1 MTKRAGVLGKF
12 MIAVVAAG
20 LILPAFSGAAQ
31 AGHRS
36 HGHWK
41 KHDAGWHDHRWQVRK
56 RFVRHMRRRHWREHR
71 TYRRDTRYAV
81 RQTSY
86 PAPQR
91 HAQNLSGNQLLGGL
105 LGAAIGA
112 ATGTQFGKGSGR
124 TVAIIGGGLI
134 GALIGGSLGKSMDQT
149 DQYQVNQALET
160 SPTGNAIVWDNPET
174 GGFYKVTP
182 TKTYQ
187 VAENA
192 YCREFTTWGMIGG
205 YEEKMY
211 GTACRQPD
219 GSWKTVK

>member
-1 MTKRAGVLGKF
+1 MTKRAGVFGKV

-20 LILPAFSGAAQ
+20 LVSPAFSGAAQ

-36 HGHWK
+36 HGYWK
-41 KHDAGWHDHRWQVRK
+41 KHDSGRYDRRWESRK
-56 RFVRHMRRRHWREHR
+56 RFVRHHRRHHRYEHR
-71 TYRRDTRYAV
+71 TYKRETHYVVKPAA
-81 RQTSY
+81 Y
-86 PAPQR
+86 PAPR
-91 HAQNLSGNQLLGGL
+91 HSAQNLSGNQLFGGL

-160 SPTGNAIVWDNPET
+160 SPTGNAIVWQNPET
-174 GGFYKVTP
+174 GGAYKVTP

-187 VAENA
+187 VAQNT
-192 YCREFTTWGMIGG
+192 YCREFTTWGMVGG
-205 YEEKMY
+205 YEERLY

>member
-1 MTKRAGVLGKF
+1 MTKRAGVLGTL
-12 MIAVVAAG
+12 MTAVIAGG
-20 LILPAFSGAAQ
+20 LLLPATGGAAQ
-31 AGHRS
+31 ADHR
-36 HGHWK
+36 HHWK
-41 KHDAGWHDHRWQVRK
+41 KHSHGWHDHSWLNRRQYI
-56 RFVRHMRRRHWREHR
+56 RHMRRHHRHAHR
-71 TYRRDTRYAV
+71 HKPHRVTRYVVKQTAYPPA
-81 RQTSY
+81 RQ
-86 PAPQR
+86 QL
-91 HAQNLSGNQLLGGL
+91 LSDNQVLGGL
-105 LGAAIGA
+105 IGAALGA

-124 TVAIIGGGLI
+124 AVAIIGGGII

-160 SPTGNAIVWDNPET
+160 SPTGRTIVWENPDT
-174 GGFYKVTP
+174 GGSYKVTP

-187 VAENA
+187 VAENT